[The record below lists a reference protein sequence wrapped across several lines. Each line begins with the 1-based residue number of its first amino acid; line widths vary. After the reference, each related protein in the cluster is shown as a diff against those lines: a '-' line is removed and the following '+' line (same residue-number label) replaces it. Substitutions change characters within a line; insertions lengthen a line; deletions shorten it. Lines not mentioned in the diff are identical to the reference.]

1 MPEAAEDTETLLS
14 VGPVSAA
21 ASGDGELHLIGSGKD
36 FAPGGVI
43 VKLVVP
49 RFIGGDDGSQVAGV
63 TVGFGGPG
71 SNPGTGGGGDFSVLI
86 VGDGL
91 LPLAFKGSATAEE
104 KSDQGEEEMRQV
116 FHGQSGGM
124 KADF

>member
-86 VGDGL
+86 VKRG
-91 LPLAFKGSATAEE
+91 
-104 KSDQGEEEMRQV
+104 
-116 FHGQSGGM
+116 
-124 KADF
+124 